1 MIPGWQNMTESW
13 TTWQGQVIN
22 GTFALRRLLAETD
35 HGASFLTDF
44 PALALPNAAIRIMP
58 ANAATAD
65 SQLANWRKAAALPH
79 PHLARILESEQFQ
92 QDGQPFLYVVT
103 EYAEESLEEIL
114 PHRPLTSDEVRAML
128 MPVLDAL
135 AFLHSNQLVQGQLK
149 PSNVLVI
156 DDQVKLASD
165 TIQATG
171 AAVPGIVRSSDYD
184 APEIASGHRLP
195 AGDMWALGVTI
206 VQALTQHPP
215 AWTDGRLPAPVL
227 PTDFPRDFID
237 MVLRCLHQ
245 SPTQRPTPQELK
257 AQLSG
262 ESTAPLAVLP
272 EPVARAPEPPPRQEA
287 AVSRKSAPKEPA
299 PDEVALS
306 EPARAQIISRAVAD
320 ATSRQPAHEKP
331 KRPIAPLVG
340 GAVIGLL
347 VIWGWSHLSQK
358 RTDPTPAAPAEVQ
371 PAPAAAQPPSPV
383 AAPARSP
390 ALPASPPAETGLAPG
405 VLHQELPTV
414 ARSANET
421 IRGHFRV
428 VVRVVVN
435 RSGKVIDQTLEDA
448 GPSKY
453 FARLANTAAREWK
466 FVPADDH
473 ATRDWLLRFD
483 FSKDQVS
490 ASAEAAAPPPG

>member
-1 MIPGWQNMTESW
+1 MTESW
-13 TTWQGQVIN
+13 TTWQGQLIN
-22 GTFALRRLLAETD
+22 GTFALRRLLGQSNHSAV
-35 HGASFLTDF
+35 FLTDY
-44 PALALPNAAIRIMP
+44 PAQAIPSVAIKFIP
-58 ANAATAD
+58 AVAGTSD
-65 SQLANWRKAAALPH
+65 TQLANWLKAAALPH
-79 PHLARILESEQFQ
+79 QNLARILESGQFQ
-92 QDGQPFLYVVT
+92 QEGRAFLYVVT

-114 PHRPLTSDEVRAML
+114 PHRPLTSEEVRAML

-135 AFLHSNQLVQGQLK
+135 TFLHANQLIQGQLK

-165 TIQATG
+165 TIKPTG
-171 AAVPGIVRSSDYD
+171 AAVPGIVRATVYD
-184 APEIASGHRLP
+184 APETAAGHQLP

-206 VQALTQHPP
+206 VQALTQHLPT
-215 AWTDGRLPAPVL
+215 WTDGRPAAAVL
-227 PTDFPRDFID
+227 PPDFPRDFID
-237 MVLRCLHQ
+237 VVLRCLHQ
-245 SPTQRPTPQELK
+245 NPLQRPTPQELK

-262 ESTAPLAVLP
+262 ETTAPMAALP
-272 EPVARAPEPPPRQEA
+272 EPVAVAPESPPRQESIA
-287 AVSRKSAPKEPA
+287 SKKPAPKEPV
-299 PDEVALS
+299 PTQPSLT
-306 EPARAQIISRAVAD
+306 EPARAEIISRAVAD
-320 ATSRQPAHEKP
+320 ATSRQPVREKP
-331 KRPIAPLVG
+331 KRSIAPLVG

-347 VIWGWSHLSQK
+347 VIWGWSRLSPK
-358 RTDPTPAAPAEVQ
+358 HPTPTPSSPVEVQ
-371 PAPAAAQPPSPV
+371 PAPAAAQQPAPVV
-383 AAPARSP
+383 AAARSAASP
-390 ALPASPPAETGLAPG
+390 AAPPAETGLAPG

-414 ARSANET
+414 GRSANES

-473 ATRDWLLRFD
+473 AARDWLLRFD

-490 ASAEAAAPPPG
+490 ASAEPAAPPPG